1 MNDAKFKL
9 QIGVMQKAS
18 ATLLTKQMREI
29 VVDENPNREQIM
41 VLVSETNDELQQR
54 MLRML
59 QSKQF
64 FDLSKHMQT
73 LQ

>member
-9 QIGVMQKAS
+9 QISVMQKAS

-59 QSKQF
+59 
-64 FDLSKHMQT
+64 
-73 LQ
+73 